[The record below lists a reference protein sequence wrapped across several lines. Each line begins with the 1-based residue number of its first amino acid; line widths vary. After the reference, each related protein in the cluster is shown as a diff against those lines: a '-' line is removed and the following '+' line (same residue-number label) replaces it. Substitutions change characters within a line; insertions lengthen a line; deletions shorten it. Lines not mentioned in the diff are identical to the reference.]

1 MANSQ
6 SGAISRNIP
15 WQILKLEQSAGTF
28 HGKFSNWSNEPEH
41 SMANSQSGAISR
53 NIPWRILKLEQS
65 AGTFH
70 WFPCLEDLTLAAA
83 ASESGR
89 SPHMERRAPFCDIMG
104 LKQVLVMI
112 ALCTAS
118 SDTADFCGSMD
129 IRNDVSQFQKLEN
142 CTVIQGNLQI
152 LLMFSTKVEDFRG
165 LSFPRLTMI
174 TEYLL
179 LFRVY
184 GLESLRDLFP
194 NLSVIRGTGLFFHYS
209 LVIYEMPHLRDVG
222 LQSLTN
228 ILRGA
233 VRIERNQELC
243 HIYTIDWALLSESVE
258 NHYIVGNKP
267 VEECVDVCPG
277 IVDKEE
283 SCIKTPINGV
293 TEPRC
298 WTSSNCQKVCDCGK
312 NIACSSGGRCCHHE
326 CLGGCSKHG
335 DSRACVACRKFY
347 FNGHCLPSCPA
358 ETYEY
363 EGWRCVTSEYCA
375 SLRKVSENARESS
388 KFVIYK
394 NRCQSECPSGY
405 TKNESS
411 IVCHRCEG
419 LCPKVCKVGTKAIDS
434 IQSAKELKGCTYID
448 GSLILNIRKGIS
460 LTSELHLSLGL
471 IETITGFLKIKHS
484 FALVSLS
491 FFKNLKLIRGD
502 AMVDG
507 NYTLYV
513 LDNQNLQQLWDPNH
527 ENLSIPVGKLYFA
540 FNPKLCLSE
549 IYHAE
554 DITGTKGRQ
563 NKADINPRTNGDRA
577 SCKTQTLRFMSNNTE
592 ADRIVLKWERYQP
605 PDYRDLLSFIVYYKE
620 SPFQNVTEYLGQD
633 ACGANNWNVVDVE
646 LPLNNDQEPGAIL
659 TNLKPWTQY
668 AIYVRAIT
676 LTTTEEGRN
685 FGAQSDVV
693 YIRTKPAAPTVPQD
707 VMIMSNSSSHLIVR
721 WKPPTQRNGNITY
734 YLVLWQQMMEDQKL
748 YINDYCTKGL
758 KLPTSSADTRFD
770 TDDNGNQD
778 ANQDLEDKC
787 CPCQKN
793 GGELL
798 YLDEGS
804 FQKKFE
810 NFLRNTIFIPKPPW
824 KVTLI
829 NKTYQRSPKRKRDV
843 SGLHSDLLGN
853 ISIPEGTASH
863 TINSTG
869 LDSKPYT
876 YKDKIF
882 RDRMVISNL
891 RHFSEYRIDIHACNH
906 AADIVGCSAATFIF
920 ARTMPDPQA
929 DNIAGNITWSHIGK
943 NTILMKWK
951 EPPNPNGLILKY
963 EIKYRRDNE
972 EGPST
977 VVCVSRQRFQ
987 KYKGVHLTLLQPG
1000 NYSALIRATSLAGNG
1015 SWTDPTV
1022 FFILGPEEEQS
1033 ENFFL
1038 LLKVMPIILLL
1049 IIAFLAVFIFFYN
1062 KKGHSDGYPNGT
1074 LYASVNP
1081 EYFSATDMYVA
1092 DEWELPREKITIIKE
1107 LGQGSFGMVYEG
1119 VAKDIVKNE
1128 PVTRVA
1134 LKTVNE
1140 LASMRERIEFLNEA
1154 SVMKAFLCHHVV
1166 RLLGVVSQGQPALV
1180 IMELM
1185 TRGDLKSYLRSL
1197 RPEEEN
1203 NHNGSQPSLQRMI
1216 QMAGEIAD
1224 GMAYLNAKKFV
1235 HRDLAA
1241 RNCMVSEDLT
1251 VKIGDFGMT
1260 RDIYETDYY
1269 RKGGKSLLPVRWMS
1283 PESLKDGIFTPHSD
1297 VWSFGVVLWEIATLA
1312 EQPYQGMANEQ
1323 VLHFV
1328 IDNGILEKPENCPD
1342 QLQELMSWCWRKN
1355 PKHRPSF
1362 IQILESIKDELH
1374 ATFNKVSFF
1383 YSQDHKRRE
1392 SSEASD
1398 TEVDQSQKT
1407 LLSQPPSPS
1416 FNNLSSLCKEQK
1428 EPSLNI
1434 KNSNRDP
1441 NINKNSQQMNGNTK
1455 H

>member
-1 MANSQ
+1 ME
-6 SGAISRNIP
+6 G
-15 WQILKLEQSAGTF
+15 AGTLI
-28 HGKFSNWSNEPEH
+28 GI
-41 SMANSQSGAISR
+41 G
-53 NIPWRILKLEQS
+53 
-65 AGTFH
+65 
-70 WFPCLEDLTLAAA
+70 
-83 ASESGR
+83 
-89 SPHMERRAPFCDIMG
+89 G
-104 LKQVLVMI
+104 LKQVLVI
-112 ALCTAS
+112 ILIFIIQS
-118 SDTADFCGSMD
+118 ESADFCGSMD

-152 LLMFSTKVEDFRG
+152 LLMFSTKPEDFRG

-184 GLESLRDLFP
+184 GLESLRELFP
-194 NLSVIRGTGLFFHYS
+194 NLSIIRGTSHFFHYS
-209 LVIYEMPHLRDVG
+209 LVIYEMPHLRDLG
-222 LQSLTN
+222 LHSLTN

-243 HIYTIDWALLSESVE
+243 YIFTIDWALLSDSVE
-258 NHYIVGNKP
+258 NHYIVGNKA
-267 VEECVDVCPG
+267 VEECADVCPG
-277 IVDKEE
+277 ILDNVD
-283 SCIKTPINGV
+283 SCVRTPVNGV

-298 WTSSNCQKVCDCGK
+298 WTSINCQKVCDCGK
-312 NIACSSGGRCCHHE
+312 NIACTSSGSCCHEE
-326 CLGGCSKHG
+326 CLGGCNKPG
-335 DSRACVACRKFY
+335 DSRACVACRNFY
-347 FNGHCLPSCPA
+347 FNDNCLPSCPRG
-358 ETYEY
+358 TYEY
-363 EGWRCVTSEYCA
+363 EGWRCVMPEYCA
-375 SLRKVSENARESS
+375 SLRKVSENAQETS
-388 KFVIYK
+388 KFVIYR

-405 TKNESS
+405 TRNESS

-419 LCPKVCKVGTKAIDS
+419 LCPKVCKVGIKSIDS
-434 IQSAKELKGCTYID
+434 IQSAKELTGCTCIE
-448 GSLILNIRKGIS
+448 GSLIFNIRKGIN
-460 LTSELHLSLGL
+460 LASELQKSLGL

-484 FALVSLS
+484 FALVSLT

-502 AMVDG
+502 SMVDG
-507 NYTLYV
+507 NYTLYI

-527 ENLSIPVGKLYFA
+527 ENLSIPQGKLYFA

-549 IYHAE
+549 IYHIE
-554 DITGTKGRQ
+554 EITGAKGRQ

-577 SCKTQTLRFMSNNTE
+577 SCRTQSLRFSGNTTE
-592 ADRIVLKWERYQP
+592 ADRIILRWERYQP
-605 PDYRDLLSFIVYYKE
+605 PDFRDLLSFIIHYKE
-620 SPFQNVTEYLGQD
+620 SPFQNVTEYMGQD
-633 ACGANNWNVVDVE
+633 ACGANSWNVLDVE
-646 LPLNNDQEPGAIL
+646 LPLSNDQEPGAVL

-676 LTTTEEGRN
+676 LATTEDGHN

-707 VMIMSNSSSHLIVR
+707 VIIMSNSSTNLIVR

-734 YLVLWQQMMEDQKL
+734 YLVLWQQMVEDQEL
-748 YINDYCTKGL
+748 YLNDYCTKGL

-770 TDDNGNQD
+770 SYDNGNQD
-778 ANQDLEDKC
+778 ANQDSEDKC

-793 GGELL
+793 GGQLVD
-798 YLDEGS
+798 LDEGS

-810 NFLRNTIFIPKPPW
+810 NFLRNTIFIPKSPRQRRH
-824 KVTLI
+824 VTSLFGD
-829 NKTYQRSPKRKRDV
+829 YQGNFS
-843 SGLHSDLLGN
+843 SLL
-853 ISIPEGTASH
+853 EGTVSH
-863 TINSTG
+863 TVNHSIW
-869 LDSKPYT
+869 DSKPYS

-882 RDRMVISNL
+882 QNWMVISNL
-891 RHFSEYRIDIHACNH
+891 KHFTEYRIDIHACNH
-906 AADIVGCSAATFIF
+906 AADIVGCSAATFVF

-929 DNIAGNITWSHIGK
+929 DNIVGNITWDLMGK
-943 NTILMKWK
+943 SSILMKWV
-951 EPPNPNGLILKY
+951 EPQNPNGLILKY
-963 EIKYRRDNE
+963 EIKYKRDHE

-987 KYKGVHLTLLQPG
+987 KYNGVHLSLLQPG
-1000 NYSALIRATSLAGNG
+1000 NYSARIRATSLAGNG
-1015 SWTDPTV
+1015 SWTEPTV

-1033 ENFFL
+1033 ENLYL
-1038 LLKVMPIILLL
+1038 LLKVMPIVLLL
-1049 IIAFLAVFIFFYN
+1049 IIALVAVFVFFYN
-1062 KKGHSDGYPNGT
+1062 KKGNGEGYPPGT

-1081 EYFSATDMYVA
+1081 EYLSATDMYVA
-1092 DEWELPREKITIIKE
+1092 DEWEFPREKITIIKE

-1119 VAKDIVKNE
+1119 VAKDIVKDE
-1128 PVTRVA
+1128 PVTKVA

-1140 LASMRERIEFLNEA
+1140 LASTRERIEFLNEA

-1197 RPEEEN
+1197 RPEDEN
-1203 NHNGSQPSLQRMI
+1203 NSRVSQPSLKRMI
-1216 QMAGEIAD
+1216 QMTGEIAD

-1283 PESLKDGIFTPHSD
+1283 PESLKDGIFTLHSD

-1312 EQPYQGMANEQ
+1312 EQPYQGLANEQ

-1328 IDNGILEKPENCPD
+1328 IDNGTLEKPDNCPD
-1342 QLQELMSWCWRKN
+1342 RLHELMTWCWQKN
-1355 PKHRPSF
+1355 PKQRPTF
-1362 IQILESIKDELH
+1362 IQILESIKNELH
-1374 ATFNKVSFF
+1374 PTFRKVSFF
-1383 YSQDHKRRE
+1383 YQGDHKRRE
-1392 SSEASD
+1392 SEASD

-1407 LLSQPPSPS
+1407 LLDQTPPAPP
-1416 FNNLSSLCKEQK
+1416 FNNFSSLCTVQK
-1428 EPSLNI
+1428 IDLLNAI
-1434 KNSNRDP
+1434 YGKMDL
-1441 NINKNSQQMNGNTK
+1441 K
-1455 H
+1455 